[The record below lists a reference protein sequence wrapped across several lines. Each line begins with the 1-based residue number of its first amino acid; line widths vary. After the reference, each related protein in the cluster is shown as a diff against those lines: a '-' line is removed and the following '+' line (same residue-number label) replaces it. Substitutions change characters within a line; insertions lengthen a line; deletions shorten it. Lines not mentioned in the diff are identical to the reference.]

1 MRSSRVMRR
10 CGGAAILVFVLTAIH
25 GCRIPLC
32 GCAPP
37 LASVD
42 GRWTG
47 RTEAG
52 DELTLDLDHDRGAMS
67 FTGTG
72 RVGRSPT
79 YRSITVVG
87 SMTSEHGSIHR
98 FWISGWQDT
107 PVEFVADRDSP
118 WPRADG
124 ELRFANG
131 ESTRVRL
138 QPENP

>member
-1 MRSSRVMRR
+1 MRSSRVIRR
-10 CGGAAILVFVLTAIH
+10 CGGAAILVSVLIAIH

-52 DELTLDLDHDRGAMS
+52 DELTLDLDHDRGALT

-72 RVGRSPT
+72 RVGRLPA
-79 YRSITVVG
+79 YLSITVAG
-87 SMTSEHGSIHR
+87 NMTSKDGWIDR
-98 FWISGWQDT
+98 FRISGWQDT
-107 PVEFVADRDSP
+107 PVEFVADPYSP

-131 ESTRVRL
+131 ESTRVKL
-138 QPENP
+138 QHANP

>member
-10 CGGAAILVFVLTAIH
+10 YAHAFILVCVLTAID

-52 DELTLDLDHDRGAMS
+52 DDLTLDLDHDPGAMT

-79 YRSITVVG
+79 YRSITIVG
-87 SMTSEHGSIHR
+87 SMTSTYGSMDR
-98 FWISGWQDT
+98 FWISGWQAT
-107 PVEFVADRDSP
+107 PVEFIADPHSP

-131 ESTRVRL
+131 KSTRVKL
-138 QPENP
+138 EHANQ